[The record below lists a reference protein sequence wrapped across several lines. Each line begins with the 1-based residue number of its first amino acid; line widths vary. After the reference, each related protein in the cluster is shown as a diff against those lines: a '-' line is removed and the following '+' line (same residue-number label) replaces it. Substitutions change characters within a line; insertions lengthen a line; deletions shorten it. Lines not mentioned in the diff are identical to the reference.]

1 MMITPETVIDIED
14 TEEEVSTEEDAA
26 AVTSEVKKE
35 EDGETC

>member
-1 MMITPETVIDIED
+1 MITPETVIDIED

-26 AVTSEVKKE
+26 VTSEVEKKE